1 MSKHKKARHGTNVSE
16 LHCKPSITVL
26 DSNMLS
32 TISAVILF
40 AALGAVFGLAVDGM
54 AADLSAGPLASVINQ
69 ADRLAVA
76 SGRLGE

>member
-1 MSKHKKARHGTNVSE
+1 MSKHKKTRRGANATG
-16 LHCKPSITVL
+16 LHTKQPITVP

-32 TISAVILF
+32 TIAAVILF

-76 SGRLGE
+76 SGRVGE